1 VAKEYSQQF
10 LVPGSWFHG
19 VHGLAFN
26 KDDQLFAGSVVGQTI
41 YRVQVDSGEVDRV
54 IDPPTGMA
62 DDIAFADDG
71 TMAWTAFLLGK
82 VYIRKPNGKTI
93 EVAQG
98 LSGPNSLAF
107 GKDGRLFVTEVFL
120 GDALYEVDLKNV
132 DKPDFKPFARNELR
146 RVAEKMGGLNGFEI
160 HKDDGFLY
168 GPIWFKGEIVKVNL
182 ETGASEVIA
191 SGFKI
196 PAAANIDPQNRDNIY
211 VVDTGTGGIW
221 SVSLTS
227 KAKRL
232 VASMKP
238 GLDNLAFD
246 SRGRLFVT
254 SMTDN
259 GVYHGRQADRGVA
272 HHRRGQ
278 ARGPCRSRRDDRRTA
293 RRRCTWRTCSA
304 IATVGGT
311 SGAVTD
317 VLRVHGE
324 THAYPIRHLGRA
336 QARRCSRAGS
346 PTPCEK
352 IDRKTGKLVATLGE
366 FAAPVDAVEV
376 RRRHDVRGR
385 AGDGQPRE
393 GECRRQGRAAT
404 VDEGAARARWPW
416 SHGAGTADLR
426 HRDFAAGVVTEIDV
440 ADGRAQGGGGQSRRP
455 RRHRCRSGRQALR
468 RRGRPEARR
477 RDRSGDRPRRSVIAS
492 NLDIGLAPFPGGP
505 PALVPTGVAVE
516 PLRCI
521 VYVSADIRNCAL
533 QVDAALVGAFQRVLT
548 MAGIPFIRDFKFD
561 YGTAMEVT
569 PLIRRVVANNP
580 NPFTFK
586 GTGTYIIGHGK
597 VAVVDPGPDQQEH
610 IDAVLRALRG
620 ETVTHILVTHTHIDH
635 VPATPALARATG
647 AKVYSYGPHPE
658 PPEGDHAEEPG
669 DLLLRAGREAE
680 RRRRD
685 PGRRL
690 ERRGRPYA
698 RPHLQPSLLR
708 GEGGQGAA
716 LG

>member
-1 VAKEYSQQF
+1 MELGRIVTTAALVFGLAGSALAQQAAPSAKPAPVAKEYNQQF

-182 ETGASEVIA
+182 ETGTSEVIA

-196 PAAANIDPQNRDNIY
+196 PAAANIDPQNRDNLY

-221 SVSLTS
+221 SISLTS
-227 KAKRL
+227 KAKKL

-259 GVYHGRQADRGVA
+259 GIYLVDKQTG
-272 HHRRGQ
+272 
-278 ARGPCRSRRDDRRTA
+278 S
-293 RRRCTWRTCSA
+293 WRTIVEGRLA
-304 IATVGGT
+304 IPADLAVTTEGAKETVHVADVFSYRNVDGT
-311 SGAVTD
+311 TGAVTD
-317 VLRVHGE
+317 MLRVHGE
-324 THAYPIRHLGRA
+324 THSYPTGVSVGPKHTLLSSWFSNTV
-336 QARRCSRAGS
+336 Q
-346 PTPCEK
+346 K
-352 IDRKTGKLVATLGE
+352 IDRKTGKLATTLGE
-366 FAAPVDAVEV
+366 FAAPVDALEAADGTIYVAELATGNLV
-376 RRRHDVRGR
+376 KVSPDGKTRTNVVKELRGPV
-385 AGDGQPRE
+385 ALA
-393 GECRRQGRAAT
+393 QGT
-404 VDEGAARARWPW
+404 
-416 SHGAGTADLR
+416 GTQIY
-426 HRDFAAGVVTEIDV
+426 VTEIAAGAVTQIDV
-440 ADGRAQGGGGQSRRP
+440 ASGARKVVADNLAGPEGIDVGPDGKLYVAEVGQKRVVAIDP
-455 RRHRCRSGRQALR
+455 ANGHKV
-468 RRGRPEARR
+468 
-477 RDRSGDRPRRSVIAS
+477 VIAS
-492 NLDIGLAPFPGGP
+492 NLDIGLAPYSGGP
-505 PALVPTGVAVE
+505 PALMPTGVAVS
-516 PLRCI
+516 RSGA
-521 VYVSADIRNCAL
+521 VYVSADIRNAL
-533 QVDAALVGAFQRVLT
+533 YKLT
-548 MAGIPFIRDFKFD
+548 
-561 YGTAMEVT
+561 
-569 PLIRRVVANNP
+569 
-580 NPFTFK
+580 
-586 GTGTYIIGHGK
+586 
-597 VAVVDPGPDQQEH
+597 
-610 IDAVLRALRG
+610 
-620 ETVTHILVTHTHIDH
+620 
-635 VPATPALARATG
+635 
-647 AKVYSYGPHPE
+647 
-658 PPEGDHAEEPG
+658 PPSP
-669 DLLLRAGREAE
+669 
-680 RRRRD
+680 
-685 PGRRL
+685 
-690 ERRGRPYA
+690 
-698 RPHLQPSLLR
+698 
-708 GEGGQGAA
+708 
-716 LG
+716 